1 MVFIKNFLFERKNDE
16 KTRLIRVGD
25 EVIGGEKLVMMAG
38 PCAVESEVQIM
49 QVAKS
54 VKEAGAT
61 FLRGGAYK
69 ARTSPHAFSGLG
81 LGGLRLLRQ
90 AANEYSLKVV
100 SEITSERQLDEI
112 AKYCDMAQV
121 GARNMQNFELLKAL
135 GQAKIPVLLKR
146 APCATIEE
154 WLRAAEYILAEG
166 NFAVVLCERGIRT
179 FETQTRY
186 TLDISAVPV
195 LRAKTSLPV
204 VVDPSH
210 ASGYA
215 GYVKELS
222 LAALAAG
229 ADGLLIE
236 VHNAPKLALSD
247 SRQQITPDEY
257 KSLFLAASKVANAI
271 GRKI

>member
-1 MVFIKNFLFERKNDE
+1 M
-16 KTRLIRVGD
+16 
-25 EVIGGEKLVMMAG
+25 
-38 PCAVESEVQIM
+38 
-49 QVAKS
+49 
-54 VKEAGAT
+54 
-61 FLRGGAYK
+61 
-69 ARTSPHAFSGLG
+69 
-81 LGGLRLLRQ
+81 
-90 AANEYSLKVV
+90 
-100 SEITSERQLDEI
+100 
-112 AKYCDMAQV
+112 
-121 GARNMQNFELLKAL
+121 
-135 GQAKIPVLLKR
+135 
-146 APCATIEE
+146 
-154 WLRAAEYILAEG
+154 
-166 NFAVVLCERGIRT
+166 
-179 FETQTRY
+179 
-186 TLDISAVPV
+186 
-195 LRAKTSLPV
+195 